1 MKKIVVRSESAV
13 LALLAVAILWKGGK
27 TLDLVWLQALTAG
40 AVTLF
45 SLTGRE
51 EASPVPR
58 IFGIT
63 LTAFVAWTMLSFL
76 FSLTRNYGFDEVM
89 QTMSLAL
96 LCVWAASESQRS
108 PVFPVRFS
116 KIVSGAA
123 LIACGVGIIVY
134 VLQPVSRFSG
144 TFFDYRF
151 HTDYWP
157 NAWAEFL
164 LLAWPVLLWTL
175 FLRPVRRMPD
185 IFNRDWIKSALLGL
199 VFGCL
204 FLSFSRGG
212 FLAFLGQ
219 AVLLGLVVFVLCRPK
234 LDLRRVLLSLMVTVL
249 ASGLTF
255 SVANAVR
262 AQFHTIESL
271 ERKVTFS
278 SDEGASSISERKLFW
293 AQSLALTGQSPL
305 VGLGPYSF
313 RFVQPHL
320 QTDILATSDHPHN
333 VFLKLASERG
343 VPAALLFLALLAF
356 AAWMSVRPLFSS
368 LKKGSHLSLRTF
380 FFVSVA
386 GVIAHNLID
395 YNLQF
400 VAIALPLW
408 MMIGMMVSVPSR
420 KKVRWFRIAL
430 VASAGLLL
438 FVSFYEGIN
447 LFVSSRARHAEVR
460 GNAYEALRWYSW
472 VDSSLFPRDA
482 RLAQGA
488 ILLGLNQMPQAE
500 DAVNHYLSTNGED
513 GRAWR
518 LLGDIYLKWN
528 KRNDGL
534 RAYEKAYQF
543 ARYDDAGI
551 LRGLVYL
558 QEDVDREMLNARRAE
573 FDKLINEFGLAIQQN
588 THFIDLSSN
597 VEDLVSTCDL
607 MARYFP
613 EDSALYRSLARASM
627 EHAKV
632 ERAKTA
638 SRPRGLLW

>member
-1 MKKIVVRSESAV
+1 MKKIVVTSESAV
-13 LALLAVAILWKGGK
+13 LALLAAAILWKGGK
-27 TLDLVWLQALTAG
+27 TLDVVWLQALIAG

-58 IFGIT
+58 FFGYA
-63 LTAFVAWTMLSFL
+63 LTAFVAWTVLSFV
-76 FSLTRNYGFDEVM
+76 FSSTRNYGFDEVM
-89 QTMSLAL
+89 QTVSLAL
-96 LCVWAASESQRS
+96 LAVWAAAESQRS
-108 PVFPVRFS
+108 PAFPVRFS

-123 LIACGVGIIVY
+123 LVACGIGIIVY

-164 LLAWPVLLWTL
+164 LLAWPVLIWTL
-175 FLRPVRRMPD
+175 FLRPTRRMPD
-185 IFNRDWIKSALLGL
+185 ALDRDWIKSAVLGTI
-199 VFGCL
+199 FGCL
-204 FLSFSRGG
+204 LLSFSRGG
-212 FLAFLGQ
+212 ILAFIGQ
-219 AVLLGLVVFVLCRPK
+219 AILLGGIVVVFCRPK
-234 LDLRRVLLSLMVTVL
+234 LDLRRFALCSVFTALFAGFVF
-249 ASGLTF
+249 LT
-255 SVANAVR
+255 ANQLR
-262 AQFHTIESL
+262 SQFHSVESI

-278 SDEGASSISERKLFW
+278 SDEGASSISERKQFW
-293 AQSLALTGQSPL
+293 AESLQLAIERPL
-305 VGLGPYSF
+305 FGFGPYSF

-343 VPAALLFLALLAF
+343 AAAAILFLVLLVF
-356 AAWMSVRPLFSS
+356 CAWMCLAPLVVGIRE
-368 LKKGSHLSLRTF
+368 GSHVSLRTF
-380 FFVSVA
+380 FFVSIA

-408 MMIGMMVSVPSR
+408 LMIGMTVSVPSR
-420 KKVRWFRIAL
+420 KKVGWLRLALIA
-430 VASAGLLL
+430 ASGLLL
-438 FVSFYEGIN
+438 FFSFYEGIN
-447 LFVSSRARHAEVR
+447 LFLSSRARHAETQGR
-460 GNAYEALRWYSW
+460 PYEALRWYSW
-472 VDSSLFPRDA
+472 IDSSLFPRDA
-482 RLAQGA
+482 RLAQSA

-500 DAVNHYLSTNGED
+500 DAVNRYLSSNGED

-534 RAYEKAYQF
+534 RAYEKAYQY
-543 ARYDDAGI
+543 AREDDAGI
-551 LRGLVYL
+551 LRGLIYL
-558 QEDVDREMLNARRAE
+558 QEDVDRDTLTARRAE
-573 FDKLINEFGLAIQQN
+573 FDDLINDFGLAIQQN

-597 VEDLVSTCDL
+597 VEELVSACDL

-613 EDSALYRSLARASM
+613 EDNTLYRSLARASM
-627 EHAKV
+627 EHART
-632 ERAKTA
+632 ERSKTA
-638 SRPRGLLW
+638 SRPRGILW